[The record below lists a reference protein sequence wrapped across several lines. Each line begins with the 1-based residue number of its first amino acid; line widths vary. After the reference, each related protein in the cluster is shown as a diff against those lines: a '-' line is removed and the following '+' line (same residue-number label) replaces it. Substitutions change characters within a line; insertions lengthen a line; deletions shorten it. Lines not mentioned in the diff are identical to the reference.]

1 MPIRPRG
8 KAKQELCHK
17 YTSAQHTRHI
27 DRKLFKLREMRGAGI
42 VKVQYIPTDE
52 NTADLFTKVLKRQP
66 FEKHRKVVLNLGA
79 GESNDEVKQQRIATL
94 SAWKTKV
101 KPREDGLASKAKAR
115 LCLRG
120 ERTWG
125 ETLD

>member
-1 MPIRPRG
+1 
-8 KAKQELCHK
+8 
-17 YTSAQHTRHI
+17 
-27 DRKLFKLREMRGAGI
+27 MRGAGI

-66 FEKHRKVVLNLGA
+66 FEKHRKVVLNTGA
-79 GESNDEVKQQRIATL
+79 GESNDEVKQQRIAAL
-94 SAWKTKV
+94 SAWKTNKFVYKKQHHDNEEAPVNKV
-101 KPREDGLASKAKAR
+101 KGR

-125 ETLD
+125 GSLD